1 MSAKVAACI
10 CFKDKN
16 LAGDKSPFVFQ
27 GLPGG
32 MGFPGVKGTKGAK
45 VKRDKKH
52 PQSSSFQKKK
62 KKTQYKRVS
71 SLRNPMSDSLHFD
84 LR

>member
-10 CFKDKN
+10 CFKHKN
-16 LAGDKSPFVFQ
+16 LAGDQSAFVFQ

-45 VKRDKKH
+45 VKREQKH
-52 PQSSSFQKKK
+52 LQSTSFQ
-62 KKTQYKRVS
+62 
-71 SLRNPMSDSLHFD
+71 
-84 LR
+84 